1 MKRIFSVFALF
12 FLCSLLFAQFAQF
25 AQSDGYRGQR
35 NTRSSGECRVTGVS
49 YSSDSGV
56 LDIYFS
62 SAVDPRSVSGSSVFV
77 DNVPVGSGAR
87 ATFNRDGTQARI
99 SIGKRSSFNLKISGV
114 KSYDGKSVPQYS
126 KSF

>member
-1 MKRIFSVFALF
+1 MKSVFSVFALF
-12 FLCSLLFAQFAQF
+12 FLCSFIFS
-25 AQSDGYRGQR
+25 QSDGYRGQR
-35 NTRSSGECRVTGVS
+35 NTRNAAECKVTGVS
-49 YSSDSGV
+49 YSQESGV

-77 DNVPVGSGAR
+77 DNVPVGSGAK
-87 ATFNRDGTQARI
+87 ATFSRDGTQARI
-99 SIGKRSSFNLKISGV
+99 SIGKTSSFSLRISGV